1 MISAPNISDDKHPVM
16 SSIMKSRTS
25 LLLLCPNGAS
35 TPAAAPE
42 TFRGVGF
49 KTPCLLP
56 APSTARER
64 RQDYVTFG
72 GTRYFRDAFRPA
84 ANGEMVYR
92 YTRVLNN
99 SWFVVGA

>member
-1 MISAPNISDDKHPVM
+1 MALRLQLQLLKH
-16 SSIMKSRTS
+16 SEGSGLKRRAFYS
-25 LLLLCPNGAS
+25 
-35 TPAAAPE
+35 
-42 TFRGVGF
+42 
-49 KTPCLLP
+49 